1 MTADNHPLS
10 DTHPSNLPETE
21 ALYEIRVKGHLDPS
35 WSEWL
40 GELAIIPLADGITL
54 LTGSIVDQAALHG
67 ILDKLY
73 AMNLTILSVVQVRD
87 DAEREGSQNV

>member
-1 MTADNHPLS
+1 MPWNGTMV
-10 DTHPSNLPETE
+10 
-21 ALYEIRVKGHLDPS
+21 YQIRIQGQIDKS

-40 GELAIIPLADGITL
+40 GGLAITPQSNGETL

-73 AMNLTILSVVQVRD
+73 AMNLTILSVAQVRN
-87 DAEREGSQNV
+87 ESEK